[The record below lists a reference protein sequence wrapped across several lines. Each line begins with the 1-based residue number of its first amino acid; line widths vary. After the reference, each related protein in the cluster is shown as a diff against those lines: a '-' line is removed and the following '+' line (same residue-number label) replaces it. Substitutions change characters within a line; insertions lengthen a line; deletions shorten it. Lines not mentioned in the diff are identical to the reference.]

1 MIKTLLRHSYWNAVA
16 TFSHQASTFVS
27 NFLVIKLL
35 DRATYGKYALVILTA
50 FYAASILQF
59 AIGSTAS
66 KFVARYVNDPM
77 RLRSTIW
84 SCAAFTLASSC
95 LGLGLLALTSGILA
109 RGVFVEPSLA
119 QPLAI
124 ASLAVPGL
132 IAMIFLIGLLQGL
145 HDFRSLAV
153 SSVASSVFFVA
164 IVTGGAWAAGLTG
177 AIWGF
182 AAGSTLRGLI
192 MGAVT
197 LTVLKGRR
205 IRRFSWR
212 SLRHRVRH
220 EIFRFQIPAGLA
232 GFVTVPTL
240 WLIPTI
246 LTRNTQNF
254 ADVAS
259 YSVLIMLKTLIV
271 LPASVISIALQPSA
285 EKACASHQ
293 FDQAMRVF
301 RISSIT
307 AFAFAVTAAFFFV
320 VFAKEVLGVFGKSFT
335 AASSELQLVMIAA
348 IAESLA
354 TTLYMRIQAASRM
367 WSSIF
372 VTLLP
377 RDVTMLVIVAAFTTK
392 YGLQAAI
399 AGHVA
404 GAIVNLAGVYWLS
417 AKSIGSLR
425 SQSAQMAPSIPS
437 ALGERTATR

>member
-1 MIKTLLRHSYWNAVA
+1 VA
-16 TFSHQASTFVS
+16 TFSHQGSTFVS

-35 DRATYGKYALVILTA
+35 DHATYGKYSLVNLTA

-66 KFVARYVNDPM
+66 KFVARYVNDPL
-77 RLRSTIW
+77 RLRSAIW
-84 SCAAFTLASSC
+84 TCAVFTLASGC

-132 IAMIFLIGLLQGL
+132 ISMVFLIGLLQGL
-145 HDFRSLAV
+145 HGFRALAV
-153 SSVASSVFFVA
+153 SSIASSVLFVA
-164 IVTGGAWAAGLTG
+164 IVTGGAWAGDLTG

-182 AAGSTLRGLI
+182 VAGSTLRSII

-197 LTVLKGRR
+197 LIVLKGRR
-205 IRRFSWR
+205 VGRFSWR
-212 SLRHRVRH
+212 SLRNRVRH

-232 GFVTVPTL
+232 GFVTIPTL

-254 ADVAS
+254 TDVAS

-293 FDQAMRVF
+293 LDQAMRVF
-301 RISSIT
+301 RISSI
-307 AFAFAVTAAFFFV
+307 AALAVAATAAFFFV
-320 VFAKEVLGVFGKSFT
+320 VFAKEVLAVFGKGFT
-335 AASSELQLVMIAA
+335 AASFELQLVMIAA
-348 IAESLA
+348 VAESLA

-377 RDVTMLVIVAAFTTK
+377 RDVTMLVIVVAFTTK

-399 AGHVA
+399 IAHVA
-404 GAIVNLAGVYWLS
+404 GAIVNLVGAYWLG
-417 AKSIGSLR
+417 ARAIGSLR
-425 SQSAQMAPSIPS
+425 SQSARMAPATPP
-437 ALGERTATR
+437 ALGEGTATG